1 MSIFSDSPYIKGPKL
16 GEGLISFDDKS
27 ATPLSLHKIKHSIE
41 ISQDNTTYQ
50 KTTMSFMNYSN
61 KTVEGELVFPL

>member
-1 MSIFSDSPYIKGPKL
+1 MSIFSNSPYINGPNY
-16 GEGLISFDDKS
+16 GNGLISFDDKS
-27 ATPLSLHKIKHSIE
+27 ATPLNLYKIKHSIE

-61 KTVEGELVFPL
+61 QTIEGELVFPL